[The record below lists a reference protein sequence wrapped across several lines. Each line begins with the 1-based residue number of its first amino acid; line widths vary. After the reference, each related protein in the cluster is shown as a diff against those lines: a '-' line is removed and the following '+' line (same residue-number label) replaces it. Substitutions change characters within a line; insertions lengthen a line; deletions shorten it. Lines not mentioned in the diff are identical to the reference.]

1 MDPVTLLAALS
12 GIGGIFG
19 KKKRK
24 YMDPAMY
31 NQLFGAKAIG
41 TRTQELVNQI
51 INSPYG
57 QQLMQSAA
65 EQGQALQTGLN
76 KQAAMS
82 GFGPAGGAQSGASDF
97 AVSAAPAA
105 AGALQ
110 RGVRSDITQSAMPIA
125 QGMVQ
130 REGDLA
136 LGNMAQRNAEP
147 TMLGRLGQGAATAL
161 SGMGGGGGDYSWLR
175 KLYGGGRGDIAGG
188 PRSVA

>member
-1 MDPVTLLAALS
+1 MNPLLLLS
-12 GIGGIFG
+12 GLSALGGIFG
-19 KKKRK
+19 RKKQK

-57 QQLMQSAA
+57 MQLMQQAA
-65 EQGQALQTGLN
+65 EQGQELQTNLN
-76 KQAAMS
+76 KSAAMS

-97 AVSAAPAA
+97 AVAAGPAA
-105 AGALQ
+105 VGALQ
-110 RGVRSDITQSAMPIA
+110 RGVTSDLWKNAMPIA

-136 LGNMAQRNAEP
+136 LGNLERQNAEP
-147 TMLGRLGQGAATAL
+147 TMLGRLGQGADAAL
-161 SGMGGGGGDYSWLR
+161 SGAGAYRSGSGKDWEKLMGG
-175 KLYGGGRGDIAGG
+175 K
-188 PRSVA
+188 PVAQAVA